1 MEKCFY
7 AHLTVQVVWDSS
19 ARGVS
24 GRTSYP
30 LKNHVSIYP
39 VNWQVAV
46 PHVKGSEGF
55 CLRYFCLFSVG
66 SNPWVVFSVLLG

>member
-7 AHLTVQVVWDSS
+7 AHLAVQVVWDSS

-24 GRTSYP
+24 GRNSYP

-39 VNWQVAV
+39 ARYPVFWEVAV
-46 PHVKGSEGF
+46 PLVEGSIPRVSDYGQ
-55 CLRYFCLFSVG
+55 
-66 SNPWVVFSVLLG
+66 